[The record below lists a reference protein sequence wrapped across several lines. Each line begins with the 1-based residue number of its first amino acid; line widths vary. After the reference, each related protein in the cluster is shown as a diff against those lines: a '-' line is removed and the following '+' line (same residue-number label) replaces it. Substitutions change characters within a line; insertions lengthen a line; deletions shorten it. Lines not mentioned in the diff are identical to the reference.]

1 MNKPMPSNL
10 TDKKVLSS
18 SSDRENRETT
28 IERIKKL
35 ANFSDYHIRELVTD
49 AEEIGRRLKHGRLE
63 TNQVRKFLDAINRI
77 KAELLD
83 EVDAEDKDNERF
95 KKIEVDIV
103 LLKPKLA
110 YAAARQAAAKPLQEV
125 LDIAIDRVGSM
136 DDFKRLVQFVESIV
150 AYHKAAGGK

>member
-49 AEEIGRRLKHGRLE
+49 AEEIGRRLKDGRLE

-110 YAAARQAAAKPLQEV
+110 YAAARQSAAKPLQEV

>member
-1 MNKPMPSNL
+1 MNKPIHPKP
-10 TDKKVLSS
+10 TDKKVTSS
-18 SSDRENRETT
+18 SPDRENRGTT
-28 IERIKKL
+28 IDRIKKL
-35 ANFSDYHIRELVTD
+35 AKFSDYNIRELVTD
-49 AEEIGRRLKHGRLE
+49 AEEIGGRLKDGKLE

-83 EVDAEDKDNERF
+83 EVDAEDKDDERF

-125 LDIAIDRVGSM
+125 LDVAIDRVESM
-136 DDFKRLVQFVESIV
+136 NDFKRLVQFVESIV